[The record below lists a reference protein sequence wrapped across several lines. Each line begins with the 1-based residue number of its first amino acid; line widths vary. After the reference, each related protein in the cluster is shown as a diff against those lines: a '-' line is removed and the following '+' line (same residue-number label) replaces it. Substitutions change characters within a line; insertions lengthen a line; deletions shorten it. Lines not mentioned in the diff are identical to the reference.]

1 MGTTPVGSPVGV
13 GTTGV
18 SETTCGRRW
27 YTIKGAAGRAA
38 GAGSVATR
46 GAGVDASGVAVRGRG
61 EDTDVWCRVGAR
73 RGVAANDGR
82 GNNMGPPCS
91 ATGALGAS
99 TATGEITGE
108 AR

>member
-1 MGTTPVGSPVGV
+1 VGV

-38 GAGSVATR
+38 GAGGVATR
-46 GAGVDASGVAVRGRG
+46 GAGVDASGVAARGRG
-61 EDTDVWCRVGAR
+61 EDTDVWCRVGVG

-82 GNNMGPPCS
+82 GNNMGPCS

-99 TATGEITGE
+99 TATGEVTGE